1 MNTRK
6 TAATPAAR
14 ATDGQSAPTIAPAAK
29 LAAHLRYEF
38 EPGEQRDAVLDNPLF
53 ELLAALTQTGSIAH
67 AARALDCSYR
77 YVWGALRKWEGVLG
91 EPLVS
96 WAQGRKARPTEFARR
111 LAWAERRARVR
122 MQPQIEALRSDL
134 TGVLAVA
141 RDARNQLLTLHASHD
156 MALPVLQQY
165 AAGAESLHLDLRFQ
179 GSVDALRALK
189 DEECLLAGFHAPV
202 LEETTALTPPL
213 LGLLQSGVQ
222 LIACSRRLQGIMVR
236 KEHAAFVHSF
246 ADLVRHRLRFVNRQ
260 AGSGTRMLVEQM
272 MREHALRPAEL
283 DGYAERIEHTH
294 VSVALCVASGVADA
308 GIGIQAAALQFGL
321 RFLPVVTESYYLA
334 CLSTNV
340 RHPAIERL
348 REILAGQRWQD
359 ILAGLPGYRLPD
371 SPGRLLSLEEALPQL
386 ARGSGTL
393 RRAHQP

>member
-1 MNTRK
+1 MNTPK
-6 TAATPAAR
+6 TAVTPA
-14 ATDGQSAPTIAPAAK
+14 PAGPVSGSRG
-29 LAAHLRYEF
+29 AHLRYEF
-38 EPGEQRDAVLDNPLF
+38 ELGEQHGADLANPLF
-53 ELLAALTQTGSIAH
+53 ELLAALTQTGSIAQ
-67 AARALDCSYR
+67 ASRALGCSYR

-111 LAWAERRARVR
+111 LVWAERRARLR
-122 MQPQIEALRSDL
+122 MQPQIEALRCDL
-134 TGVLAVA
+134 SRVLEVA

-165 AAGAESLHLDLRFQ
+165 AAGAEDLHLDLRFQ

-189 DEECLLAGFHAPV
+189 DGECLMAGFHAPV
-202 LEETTALTPPL
+202 LDETTALSQPL
-213 LGLLQSGVQ
+213 FGLLQSGVQ

-272 MREHALRPAEL
+272 MREHALSPTEL
-283 DGYAERIEHTH
+283 NGYAERIEHTH

-321 RFLPVVTESYYLA
+321 RFLPVVTENYYLA
-334 CLSTNV
+334 CLSSNV
-340 RHPAIERL
+340 RHPAIIRL
-348 REILAGQRWQD
+348 REILAGERWQD

-371 SPGRLLSLEEALPQL
+371 SPGRLLALEQALPQL
-386 ARGSGTL
+386 ARRSGTA
-393 RRAHQP
+393 RRTHQP